1 MLIVVIGRRATV
13 IEEDVYQDTV
23 GAGYM
28 NNIPKVARNIVIA
41 FFIGYLAGAVLM
53 FFKMRSVD
61 DFSLSEAVW
70 QSLFLSVSALNNAGF
85 SILPNAAGGS
95 NADTLGAQPFLMAII
110 TPMIILGAFGW
121 PLVVDISA
129 TGGSGFAP
137 RLAVERQFRDVAV
150 QFFATHAGYEAGSD
164 SHVDAVCFQRVDF
177 PVCGVEWGACR
188 V

>member
-41 FFIGYLAGAVLM
+41 FFVGYLAGAVLL

-61 DFSLSEAVW
+61 DFSLPEAVW

-85 SILPNAAGGS
+85 SILPNAA
-95 NADTLGAQPFLMAII
+95 
-110 TPMIILGAFGW
+110 
-121 PLVVDISA
+121 
-129 TGGSGFAP
+129 
-137 RLAVERQFRDVAV
+137 RRQQCR
-150 QFFATHAGYEAGSD
+150 HAGRPAPPDGDYHADDCPGC
-164 SHVDAVCFQRVDF
+164 VGLAYGR
-177 PVCGVEWGACR
+177 
-188 V
+188 